1 MLYNILINLIYSRI
15 DLSPPRVSVPIHA
28 RCCPFPPL
36 QISANWTPAVTPSS
50 FVVPEYHQ
58 VDLAFTGV
66 GHQANRLT
74 LNPRYLAHIAAPTV
88 DEIPLC
94 GRLIFPP
101 HLSPELP
108 Q

>member
-1 MLYNILINLIYSRI
+1 MPGVAHFHPSK
-15 DLSPPRVSVPIHA
+15 
-28 RCCPFPPL
+28 FPP
-36 QISANWTPAVTPSS
+36 NWTPAVTPSS

-94 GRLIFPP
+94 GRLLFIP
-101 HLSPELP
+101 HLSPEFR